1 MGFLA
6 LGTFLGAGI
15 GIGFA
20 IWGDECSSCDSIEAT
35 TGFPD
40 KTDPAI
46 ETTTAPTTST
56 TASTAIST
64 TTSTTP
70 VQTIEFE
77 VDQLGTLVGL
87 VENQDVTVTR
97 INQQSVVK
105 FLNIP
110 FAEPLTAQDRFT
122 KSRVKSLPLAGDG
135 ESYDATKNGLSCP
148 TNDPNQWTTNGYVSI
163 K

>member
-6 LGTFLGAGI
+6 LGAFLGAGI

-35 TGFPD
+35 TGLPD

-56 TASTAIST
+56 T
-64 TTSTTP
+64 P

-77 VDQLGTLVGL
+77 VAQLGTLVGL

-97 INQQSVVK
+97 INRQSVVK